1 MRVDFHAHI
10 LPGVDHG
17 CRDIESSLAALKKAK
32 QEGAETVVAT
42 HHFFPGK
49 DDLDKFLEK
58 RKVALETVLSAA
70 KGDDIPNILLGA
82 EVYLITDIVGFERL
96 SELCIQGTRYLLLE
110 LPYDYWM
117 PWVTKEIYKI
127 IEEENIIPII
137 AHVERYAPVRQNHE
151 LLGLLSDMG
160 AIIQVNAESLFT
172 CSEARIVKAL
182 LKERKI
188 DLLGSDAHTGSDNI
202 YFRRAFEKIS
212 KKYGK
217 DYVDLIDENSARILE
232 DRDIVRPLQH
242 TKYRI
247 FNF

>member
-17 CRDIESSLAALKKAK
+17 CRDLESSLTALRKAK
-32 QEGAETVVAT
+32 AEGADTVVAT

-49 DDLDKFLEK
+49 DDLDEFLEK
-58 RKVALETVLSAA
+58 REAALKKVMSAA
-70 KGDDIPNILLGA
+70 KSDEIPNILLGA
-82 EVYLITDIVGFERL
+82 EVYLITDIVGYERL

-137 AHVERYAPVRQNHE
+137 AHVERYAPVRQNRE
-151 LLGLLSDMG
+151 ILGLLSDMG
-160 AIIQVNAESLFT
+160 AIIQVNAESLFLR
-172 CSEARIVKAL
+172 SEARLVKAL
-182 LKERKI
+182 LKEGRI
-188 DLLGSDAHTGSDNI
+188 DLLGSDAHSANDNV
-202 YFRRAFEKIS
+202 YFGKAFEKIS

-217 DYVDLIDENSARILE
+217 DYVELIDMNSKRILDDQE
-232 DRDIVRPLQH
+232 IIRPIQH
-242 TKYRI
+242 SKYRI